1 MLDQKQL
8 HQLWKENPCWMF
20 TGEEICEICNVSQHV
35 VSRVKS
41 MPDSPFFMNKC
52 RPEWLLD
59 WMRTHPS
66 FQLTK
71 APDFGVKRPRDD
83 AEAKSDALAARHAKK
98 ITGLKP
104 TSKQRPGPSPKTA
117 SE

>member
-8 HQLWKENPCWMF
+8 HQLWRDNPCWMF
-20 TGEEICEICNVSQHV
+20 TGEEICELCNVSQHV

-41 MPDSPFFMNKC
+41 LPDSPFFMNKC
-52 RPEWLLD
+52 RPEWFLD
-59 WMRTHPS
+59 WMRTHSS

-71 APDFGVKRPRDD
+71 APEFTAKRQKVEAESDD
-83 AEAKSDALAARHAKK
+83 DALAALHAKK

-104 TSKQRPGPSPKTA
+104 ASRQRSDPRPKKA

>member
-1 MLDQKQL
+1 
-8 HQLWKENPCWMF
+8 MF

-52 RPEWLLD
+52 RPEWFLD

-71 APDFGVKRPRDD
+71 APDFGTKRENDEFESRDN
-83 AEAKSDALAARHAKK
+83 ALLARHAKK

-104 TSKQRPGPSPKTA
+104 PAKRRLGRNPKTT